1 MAIDTSWSTW
11 MKEAGIKTYVR
22 TGLFRRKRTKTYN
35 DFSSDSERSQYNA
48 WKKKK
53 EDAESDRISNLFQAS
68 DVALQ
73 AANIIKNTSPS
84 QRELDNKSLLDS
96 IERIEAVDLSLE
108 TSNYVIDNSIE
119 KKYPGLV
126 DSIFENVQSYGN
138 EFRDEEEYAQVIV
151 TDTINNKSEILSH
164 INWMIT
170 PPTSTTDVE
179 IRDASQLGSWVI
191 QTTEDVGMGIGSD
204 VSDGD
209 LGVKNTE
216 KPKPPKPKGFLRRI
230 GSPTSEIKRDG
241 NKISK
246 TRGLPFDIKRTRNLQ
261 NRQRDRQSFR
271 RGSIFGNRR
280 VSIFDRIRGRGNS

>member
-35 DFSSDSERSQYNA
+35 DFSSDEERRQYNA

-53 EDAESDRISNLFQAS
+53 EDAESERISNLFEPS
-68 DVALQ
+68 DVALE
-73 AANIIKNTSPS
+73 AANIIQNTSPS
-84 QRELDNKSLLDS
+84 QRELDNKALLDS

-108 TSNYVIDNSIE
+108 TSNYVMDNSIE

-138 EFRDEEEYAQVIV
+138 EFRDEEQYAQVIV
-151 TDTINNKSEILSH
+151 TNTINNKSEILSH
-164 INWMIT
+164 INWMVT

-179 IRDASQLGSWVI
+179 IRDANTLGSWVL

-204 VSDGD
+204 ESNGN
-209 LGVKNTE
+209 LGVKSTE
-216 KPKPPKPKGFLRRI
+216 EVKPPKRKGILRRI
-230 GSPTSEIKRDG
+230 GAPSDEIKRDG
-241 NKISK
+241 NQISRV
-246 TRGLPFDIKRTRNLQ
+246 TRLPFDMKRLNKAQLNR
-261 NRQRDRQSFR
+261 NRQRNSTLGRTMDSVR
-271 RGSIFGNRR
+271 RYGSPFGKGRR
-280 VSIFDRIRGRGNS
+280 R

>member
-35 DFSSDSERSQYNA
+35 DFSSDEERRQYNA

-53 EDAESDRISNLFQAS
+53 EDAESERISNLFEPS
-68 DVALQ
+68 DVALE
-73 AANIIKNTSPS
+73 AANIIQNTSPS
-84 QRELDNKSLLDS
+84 QRELDNKALLDS

-108 TSNYVIDNSIE
+108 TSNYVMDNSIE

-138 EFRDEEEYAQVIV
+138 EFRDEEQYAQVIV
-151 TDTINNKSEILSH
+151 TNTINNKSEILSH
-164 INWMIT
+164 INWMVT

-179 IRDASQLGSWVI
+179 IRDANTLGSWVL

-204 VSDGD
+204 ESNGN
-209 LGVKNTE
+209 LGVKSTE
-216 KPKPPKPKGFLRRI
+216 EVKPPKRKGILRRI
-230 GSPTSEIKRDG
+230 GAPSEEIKRDG
-241 NKISK
+241 NQISRV
-246 TRGLPFDIKRTRNLQ
+246 TRLPFDMKRLNKAQLNR
-261 NRQRDRQSFR
+261 NRQRNSTLGRTMDSVR
-271 RGSIFGNRR
+271 RYGSPFGKGRR
-280 VSIFDRIRGRGNS
+280 R

>member
-35 DFSSDSERSQYNA
+35 DFSSDEERRQYNA

-53 EDAESDRISNLFQAS
+53 EDAEAERISNLFEPS
-68 DVALQ
+68 DVSLE
-73 AANIIKNTSPS
+73 AANIIQNTSPS
-84 QRELDNKSLLDS
+84 QRELDNKALLDS

-108 TSNYVIDNSIE
+108 TSNYVMDNSIE

-138 EFRDEEEYAQVIV
+138 EFRDEEQYAQVIV
-151 TDTINNKSEILSH
+151 TNTINNKSEILSH
-164 INWMIT
+164 INWMVT

-179 IRDASQLGSWVI
+179 IRDANTLGSWVI

-204 VSDGD
+204 ESNGN
-209 LGVKNTE
+209 LGVKSTE
-216 KPKPPKPKGFLRRI
+216 EVKPPKRKGILRRI
-230 GSPTSEIKRDG
+230 DAPSDEIKKDG
-241 NKISK
+241 NQISRV
-246 TRGLPFDIKRTRNLQ
+246 TRLPFDIKRLNRAQLNR
-261 NRQRDRQSFR
+261 NRQRNSTLGRTMDSVR
-271 RGSIFGNRR
+271 RNGSPFGKGRR
-280 VSIFDRIRGRGNS
+280 R

>member
-35 DFSSDSERSQYNA
+35 DFSSDEERRQYNA
-48 WKKKK
+48 WKKQK
-53 EDAESDRISNLFQAS
+53 EDAESERISNLFEPS
-68 DVALQ
+68 DVSLE
-73 AANIIKNTSPS
+73 AANIVQNTSPS
-84 QRELDNKSLLDS
+84 QRELDNKALLDS

-138 EFRDEEEYAQVIV
+138 EFRDEEQYAQVIV
-151 TDTINNKSEILSH
+151 TNTINNKSEILSH
-164 INWMIT
+164 INWMVT

-179 IRDASQLGSWVI
+179 IRDANTLGSWVL

-204 VSDGD
+204 ESNGN
-209 LGVKNTE
+209 LGVKSTE
-216 KPKPPKPKGFLRRI
+216 EVKPPKQKGILRRI
-230 GSPTSEIKRDG
+230 GAPSDEIKRDG
-241 NKISK
+241 NQISRG
-246 TRGLPFDIKRTRNLQ
+246 TRLPFDVDKFNQWKNRNQ
-261 NRQRDRQSFR
+261 NRQTTRERTLENIEKNGSPFTR
-271 RGSIFGNRR
+271 RRR
-280 VSIFDRIRGRGNS
+280 